1 MTQKERLVELLKDFH
16 KPTED
21 DDWDKEELE
30 IYRDEEAVKETEAYY
45 DELAD
50 FFLSNGVIVPPCKV
64 GDTLYAMWYRPI
76 SKKYFITPI
85 VVEGMVFEKD
95 DWYITTSNDGC
106 FFGDLLNVD
115 WFITQGAAEQALK
128 ERNDENSV

>member
-1 MTQKERLVELLKDFH
+1 MNQRERLISWIMDSVGGCARHWAEIIADGI
-16 KPTED
+16 
-21 DDWDKEELE
+21 LE
-30 IYRDEEAVKETEAYY
+30 RGGIA
-45 DELAD
+45 
-50 FFLSNGVIVPPCKV
+50 PPCKV
-64 GDTLYAMWYRPI
+64 GDTVYALFYRPI

-115 WFITQGAAEQALK
+115 WFITQEAAEIALRK
-128 ERNDENSV
+128 CET